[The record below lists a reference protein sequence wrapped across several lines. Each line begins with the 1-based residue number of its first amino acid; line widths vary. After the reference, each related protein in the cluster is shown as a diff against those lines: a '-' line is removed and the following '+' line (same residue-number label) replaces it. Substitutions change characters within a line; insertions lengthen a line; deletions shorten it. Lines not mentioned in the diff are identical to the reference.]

1 MSLLFSL
8 DGRMK
13 LIASLWFYLVIKM
26 EVLRFCEKPYQAWQT
41 TIKTFK
47 KKNQNAP
54 IRTHKMSQTLLYRF
68 LDEYT

>member
-1 MSLLFSL
+1 MA
-8 DGRMK
+8 DNNK
-13 LIASLWFYLVIKM
+13 NIK
-26 EVLRFCEKPYQAWQT
+26 
-41 TIKTFK
+41 K